1 MNDQQLFAL
10 YFAGI
15 VGWTLHPGYLREGH
29 GPKTIEQCRE
39 LAQKMVQITNEEYG
53 KREDSLA

>member
-15 VGWTLHPGYLREGH
+15 VGWTLHPGYLREGS
-29 GPKTIEQCRE
+29 GPKTLEQCRE
-39 LAQKMVQITNEEYG
+39 LAQKMVQITNEEYE
-53 KREDSLA
+53 KKD